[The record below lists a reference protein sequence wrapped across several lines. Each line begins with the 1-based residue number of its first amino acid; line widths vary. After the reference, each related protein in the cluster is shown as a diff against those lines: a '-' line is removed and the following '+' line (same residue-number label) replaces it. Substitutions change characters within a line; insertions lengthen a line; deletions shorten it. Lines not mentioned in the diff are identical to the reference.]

1 MRSINTAG
9 TSNRNREQADM
20 LSRGNLSS
28 TGANFGMDMYGN
40 PCYTVKDGG
49 TLKKKMQPYA
59 ADKTSRDGLNIGKE
73 RINQVT
79 APGSYNIKSE
89 NKFGKVK
96 HGVGQQPF
104 EKTAAEKLK

>member
-28 TGANFGMDMYGN
+28 TGAHFGMDMYGN

-49 TLKKKMQPYA
+49 TLKKKM
-59 ADKTSRDGLNIGKE
+59 
-73 RINQVT
+73 
-79 APGSYNIKSE
+79 
-89 NKFGKVK
+89 
-96 HGVGQQPF
+96 
-104 EKTAAEKLK
+104 